1 MIDEGMKRLHA
12 TVMGRVQG
20 VSYRYFVIEQATSLD
35 LTGWVRNR
43 MNGSVEVTA
52 EGSQQKLETLLAA
65 LQAGPTMARVE
76 NIDIEWLPW
85 TGEFIGFNMISTV

>member
-20 VSYRYFVIEQATSLD
+20 VSYRFFVIEQAASLD

-43 MNGSVEVTA
+43 LNGSVEVTA

-65 LQAGPTMARVE
+65 LQAGPPMARVE
-76 NIDIEWLPW
+76 NIDFEWLPW
-85 TGEFIGFNMISTV
+85 TGEFTGFNMISTV